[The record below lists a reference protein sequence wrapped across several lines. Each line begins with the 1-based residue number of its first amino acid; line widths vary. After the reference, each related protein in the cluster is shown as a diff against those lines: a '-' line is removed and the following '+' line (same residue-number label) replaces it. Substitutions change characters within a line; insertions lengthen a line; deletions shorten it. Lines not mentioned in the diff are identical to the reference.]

1 MPMRPGAC
9 LREKGEAQP
18 EQCHKDREWFDSI
31 PLIVIPSPL
40 RRARNLSEGCF
51 VLPGMTNRIAP
62 ATNRI
67 RHLTFVHRG
76 RYMTRHGAILSD
88 FRSEEHTSELQSR
101 LHLVCRLLLE
111 KKKIHL

>member
-1 MPMRPGAC
+1 MAIRPCAC

-67 RHLTFVHRG
+67 RQFVLPGMTNRIAPATNRIRHLTFVNRG
-76 RYMTRHGAILSD
+76 RYMTSHGA
-88 FRSEEHTSELQSR
+88 
-101 LHLVCRLLLE
+101 
-111 KKKIHL
+111 

>member
-1 MPMRPGAC
+1 MAIRPCAC

-76 RYMTRHGAILSD
+76 RYMTR
-88 FRSEEHTSELQSR
+88 RSEEHTSELQSR

-111 KKKIHL
+111 KKKQT